1 MDVIL
6 KYFPWIDAVQRE
18 RFAAMYELY
27 LYWNSRIN
35 VISRKDID
43 ALYERHVLHSL
54 AICRVG
60 AIGDGQ
66 SVLDVGTGGGFPGIP
81 LAVMMPSCE
90 FTLVDSI
97 GKKIHVVEE
106 VAKSLGLHNVRAVN
120 GRVESLPLAADWVVS
135 RAVTDLGTILGWTRN
150 KARCGVLYLKGGD
163 LTAEIKAAGR
173 PAEVMELA
181 DWFDEEFFETKK
193 LVLLRK

>member
-54 AICRVG
+54 AICRAG
-60 AIGDGQ
+60 AIGGGQ

-135 RAVTDLGTILGWTRN
+135 RAVTDLGTFLGWTRS

-163 LTAEIKAAGR
+163 LTAEIEAAGR